1 MFRSLLSK
9 FYTNTSLSIALSLSA
24 AAWGLY
30 WIPLRQVEELGI
42 TSSWTVVIFN
52 ACPLIVL
59 CPLFLFYF
67 KSLKGSLKPTLYAS
81 LAIGMAFTFYA
92 NSLVETTVIRATLLF
107 YLTPVWSTIF
117 GIIWLSE
124 VLTKAR
130 IVSITIAFIG
140 LYLLLSNSNSVGYP
154 LNIGDLFGFL
164 SGIFWGIGA
173 TLINRW
179 PKMPILP
186 LATLCFIF
194 TTIYS
199 SIFAVFFYIDPFP
212 YFHLIKIAM
221 PTIAFWS
228 ILILMPSFCIVFIV
242 SKYLFPG
249 RVGILMMSEVIVAI
263 VTASILIPDEK
274 MILLQWLGAFAIIFA
289 GIYEVLFGYN
299 KKNL

>member
-1 MFRSLLSK
+1 MRIGSCQPIHDLALIPSSIIAPDKSELEICSPEASNTSSSLLSK

-30 WIPLRQVEELGI
+30 WIPLRQIEVLGI

-67 KSLKGSLKPTLYAS
+67 KSLKGGLKPTLYAS

-117 GIIWLSE
+117 GVIWLSE

-140 LYLLLSNSNSVGYP
+140 LYLLLSNSNSLVSS
-154 LNIGDLFGFL
+154 F
-164 SGIFWGIGA
+164 
-173 TLINRW
+173 RV
-179 PKMPILP
+179 PI
-186 LATLCFIF
+186 
-194 TTIYS
+194 
-199 SIFAVFFYIDPFP
+199 
-212 YFHLIKIAM
+212 
-221 PTIAFWS
+221 
-228 ILILMPSFCIVFIV
+228 
-242 SKYLFPG
+242 
-249 RVGILMMSEVIVAI
+249 E
-263 VTASILIPDEK
+263 
-274 MILLQWLGAFAIIFA
+274 
-289 GIYEVLFGYN
+289 
-299 KKNL
+299 